1 MRYRVVCDGFDSGW
15 GSSSAVNIHGLT
27 TPGVK
32 TATVMVSNNPDDPDK
47 GSIASAEFTFFKL

>member
-1 MRYRVVCDGFDSGW
+1 VCDGFDSGW